1 MIYVRLAG
9 GLGNQFFQILR
20 AFTWSKMDDRIV
32 VLTNSLGDFKT
43 PRSPDFYHLIQSD
56 RLKILSKPSLLIDLL
71 VSKLRIGKIQNYLY
85 VRARPLFS
93 IFSFFGGFHFP
104 IVVDGYFQ
112 EPTQNEIDRFFE
124 LVSIKK
130 PHCYS
135 QLQLLVCMT
144 VACI

>member
-56 RLKILSKPSLLIDLL
+56 RLKS
-71 VSKLRIGKIQNYLY
+71 
-85 VRARPLFS
+85 
-93 IFSFFGGFHFP
+93 
-104 IVVDGYFQ
+104 
-112 EPTQNEIDRFFE
+112 
-124 LVSIKK
+124 
-130 PHCYS
+130 
-135 QLQLLVCMT
+135 
-144 VACI
+144 